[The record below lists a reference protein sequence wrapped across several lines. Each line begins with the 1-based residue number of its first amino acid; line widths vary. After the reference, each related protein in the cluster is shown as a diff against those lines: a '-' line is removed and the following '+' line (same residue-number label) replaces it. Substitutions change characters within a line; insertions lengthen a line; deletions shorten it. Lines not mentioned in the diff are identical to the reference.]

1 MGIVQMNGNGPVSN
15 GLAELNHHMRD
26 DHKQIRDGVTGEGQG
41 LSEEDESRINED
53 GEDVNNGWVDAVQ
66 AQAHTMAALQRQQLQ
81 PERPLVCWERFLPLR
96 SLKVL
101 LVESDDSTRRVVC
114 ALLRNCGYE
123 DISIMAVITVEN
135 GLQAWKILEDLMDQ
149 IDLVLTEVL
158 MPCLSGIGLLRKI
171 MNHKTC
177 KNIPVI
183 MMSSHDSMSIVF
195 KCLSKGAV
203 YFLVKPIRK
212 NELQNLWQHV
222 WRKCHSSSGS
232 GSESCIMT
240 QKSTKSKSAEGS
252 DNNSGSNDEDD
263 KGSIGLNIQDG
274 SDNGSGTQSS
284 WTKRAVEV
292 DCPKAMSP
300 WEQLADPP
308 DSTCAQVIHS
318 RPEAC
323 GNSWVPMTA
332 IKECKGRDDELG
344 NVETDKDLKVG
355 VPRISNL
362 QLEQPTENG
371 PNTIAS
377 SNKVK
382 SSEINSQ
389 KDDERQQTKKLE
401 LNSEK
406 LNAGLRKQAADI
418 AGVITNGNDSPIESV
433 VFDTPNG
440 LFKVSGTKEKLI
452 YDHNEIPSLELSL
465 KRSRE
470 DGDTGTRRHDR
481 NVLRHSDLHSAF
493 SRYNSASTANQTSTG
508 NVGSCSPLD
517 NSSEAA
523 KTNSIQNCQSNLSST
538 PPSQHSNVSNNNS
551 DVGLPT
557 NASSTNPTVF
567 SDKPAPN
574 STIKSLLP
582 SSATQPAQPIQGK
595 VDGAVGSM
603 AQERGVNQQVQVQ
616 HHHHH
621 YHHCHHHVHNVPQ
634 QQLANHDDML
644 LKKMA
649 AKAPNNG
656 SSNIVSASIEG
667 NAGNHSLN
675 GSTSGS
681 NLGSNGQSG
690 SCTALNAEVENVESD
705 NEVPMKG
712 KPAGG
717 VGYSST
723 SGVIKNCFAQRE
735 AALNKFR
742 QKRKQRCFEKKV
754 RYQSRKKLAEQ
765 RPRVR
770 GQFVRQGPLE
780 NKGDSTVS

>member
-53 GEDVNNGWVDAVQ
+53 GEDVNNGWVDEVQ
-66 AQAHTMAALQRQQLQ
+66 AQAQTMAALQGQQSQ

-123 DISIMAVITVEN
+123 VIAVEN

-222 WRKCHSSSGS
+222 WRKYHSSSGS

-274 SDNGSGTQSS
+274 SDNGSGTQ
-284 WTKRAVEV
+284 
-292 DCPKAMSP
+292 
-300 WEQLADPP
+300 
-308 DSTCAQVIHS
+308 VIHS

-332 IKECKGRDDELG
+332 TKECKGWDDELG
-344 NVETDKDLKVG
+344 NVETDKDLK
-355 VPRISNL
+355 
-362 QLEQPTENG
+362 
-371 PNTIAS
+371 
-377 SNKVK
+377 
-382 SSEINSQ
+382 
-389 KDDERQQTKKLE
+389 KDDEPQQTKKLE

-470 DGDTGTRRHDR
+470 DGDTGTHRHDR

-493 SRYNSASTANQTSTG
+493 SRYKSASTANQASTG

-551 DVGLPT
+551 DVGLTT

-634 QQLANHDDML
+634 QQLANHDML

-656 SSNIVSASIEG
+656 SSNIVSAPIEG

-681 NLGSNGQSG
+681 NHGSNGQSG

-705 NEVPMKG
+705 NGVPMKG

-717 VGYSST
+717 VGYGST
-723 SGVIKNCFAQRE
+723 SGVIKNRFAQRE

-770 GQFVRQGPLE
+770 GQFVQQGPLE
-780 NKGDSTVS
+780 NKGNSTVS

>member
-53 GEDVNNGWVDAVQ
+53 GEDVNNGWVDEVQ
-66 AQAHTMAALQRQQLQ
+66 AQAQTMAALQGQQSQ

-123 DISIMAVITVEN
+123 VIAVEN

-222 WRKCHSSSGS
+222 WRKYHSSSGS

-332 IKECKGRDDELG
+332 TKECKGWDDELG
-344 NVETDKDLKVG
+344 NVETDKDLK
-355 VPRISNL
+355 
-362 QLEQPTENG
+362 
-371 PNTIAS
+371 
-377 SNKVK
+377 
-382 SSEINSQ
+382 
-389 KDDERQQTKKLE
+389 KDDEPQQTKKLE

-470 DGDTGTRRHDR
+470 DGDTGTHRHDR

-493 SRYNSASTANQTSTG
+493 SRYKSASTANQASTG

-551 DVGLPT
+551 DVGLTT

-634 QQLANHDDML
+634 QQLANHDML

-656 SSNIVSASIEG
+656 SSNIVSAPIEG

-681 NLGSNGQSG
+681 NHGSNGQSG

-705 NEVPMKG
+705 NGVPMKG

-717 VGYSST
+717 VGYGST
-723 SGVIKNCFAQRE
+723 SGVIKNRFAQRE

-770 GQFVRQGPLE
+770 GQFVQQGPLE
-780 NKGDSTVS
+780 NKGNSTVS